1 MTKSFENTVA
11 RFRKCA
17 EMVDELKGYTN
28 TLAAERDK
36 LQDEIIAHLAANPSA
51 YNVFKRKTSSAG
63 LVGRNMFTVA
73 FSEQLQR
80 KTAKARVDDQQWLKD
95 FVFAG
100 YRQTKYS
107 LLTSKINADF
117 KAGLLDE
124 KSLKSMDLTYG
135 KKASITV
142 RRVPNDAELAALRSE
157 AEALADSVED

>member
-80 KTAKARVDDQQWLKD
+80 NNAKARLDDQKWLND

-100 YRQTKYS
+100 YRDTKHS
-107 LLTSKINADF
+107 LLKSKINADF

-124 KSLKSMDLTYG
+124 KGLQTMDLTYG
-135 KKASITV
+135 KKASLTV
-142 RRVPNDAELAALRSE
+142 RRVPNDAELSALRSE
-157 AEALADSVED
+157 AEALADAVED